1 MSTQHTSVT
10 PAPYVDLGLRSSHHK
25 RLFCLLSVFLG
36 VLLLCPALL
45 SSEKHP
51 AQPVKQPPTITWKK
65 INIERVF
72 RSEGVGVGDFNKDG
86 KLDIVI
92 GDVWYE
98 APDWKK
104 HVIREE
110 RTFDLLKYSECFG
123 CFVDDFNGDGW
134 PDVVVV
140 PFPGL
145 PIYWYENPKGQ
156 AGPWKAHLLCH
167 SCCNESPQ
175 FADLFGKGKK
185 VLIFA
190 VQPKGKDNQG
200 QMVWLTPGKDPTQ
213 PWEMHAISEPSAP
226 GKEIP
231 CTQRFSHGLGVGD
244 MNGDGRP
251 DVICTAGWWE
261 QPKEDK
267 GQSWLFHPAKLGGPC
282 ADMHAYDLDG
292 DGKMDVISSSAHNF
306 GIWCQ
311 QQRVTK
317 DGKATFVEQTLFKDL
332 LSQTHALECHD
343 LNGDGLKDFVTGRR
357 WWAHGPKG
365 DAGADGPGVLYWFEA
380 KKASDGLTTFSPH
393 LIDDDSGVG
402 TQFCVV
408 DLNGDG
414 LLDIVVANKKGV
426 HAFLQ
431 VRNN

>member
-1 MSTQHTSVT
+1 MHPRLVTS
-10 PAPYVDLGLRSSHHK
+10 
-25 RLFCLLSVFLG
+25 LLSTL
-36 VLLLCPALL
+36 ALL
-45 SSEKHP
+45 SP
-51 AQPVKQPPTITWKK
+51 AFLVCADRQGKDTAKPTKIAWKK
-65 INIERVF
+65 IIIERVF
-72 RSEGVGVGDFNKDG
+72 RSEGVGVGDINKDG

-104 HVIREE
+104 HTIREE
-110 RTFDLLKYSECFG
+110 RSFDLLKYSECFG
-123 CFVDDFNGDGW
+123 CFVHDFNGDGW

-156 AGPWKAHLLCH
+156 PGPWKAHLLCH

-175 FADLFGKGKK
+175 FADLFSNGKK

-200 QMVWLTPGKDPTQ
+200 QLVWLAPGKDPTL
-213 PWEMHAISEPSAP
+213 PWEMHPISEPSTP
-226 GKEIP
+226 GNEIP

-261 QPKEDK
+261 QPKNVSD
-267 GQSWLFHPAKLGGPC
+267 QSWAFHPAKLGGPA

-292 DGKMDVISSSAHNF
+292 DGKMDVLSSSAHNF
-306 GIWCQ
+306 GIWWH
-311 QQRVTK
+311 QQRVGT
-317 DGKATFVEQTLFKDL
+317 DGKAAFVEHVLFKDL
-332 LSQTHALECHD
+332 VSQTHALMCAD
-343 LNGDGLKDFVTGRR
+343 FNGDGLKDFVTGRR

-365 DAGADGPGVLYWFEA
+365 DAGADGPGSLYWFEA
-380 KKASDGLTTFSPH
+380 KKAADGVVGFVPH

-402 TQFCVV
+402 TQFWVG

-426 HAFLQ
+426 HAYLQ
-431 VRNN
+431 VRN